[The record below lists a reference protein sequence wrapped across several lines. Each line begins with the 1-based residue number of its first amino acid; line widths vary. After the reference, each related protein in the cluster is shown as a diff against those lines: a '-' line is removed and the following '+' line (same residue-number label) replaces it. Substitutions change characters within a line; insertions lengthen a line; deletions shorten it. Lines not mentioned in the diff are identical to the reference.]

1 MSRTFG
7 LQSQR
12 AWGFPQRYALRPQAA
27 LPSFRAP
34 QGATGS
40 FCALCMSGAIV
51 DDVPTDE
58 YDRRVDA
65 ICTKDEFITI
75 E

>member
-1 MSRTFG
+1 
-7 LQSQR
+7 
-12 AWGFPQRYALRPQAA
+12 
-27 LPSFRAP
+27 
-34 QGATGS
+34 
-40 FCALCMSGAIV
+40 MSGAIV